1 MSSEIVN
8 LKATGLYTFFQSL
21 MEVPP
26 GALLQANNAVIDRDG
41 VVERR
46 RGLKQY
52 SSSNLTPAKQLLEY
66 KSTLLT
72 HIGDKLAYDNGSGS
86 FTNFQGSFDEPTSG
100 YRIKYLEAKSNLYF
114 TTSNGVKKLSA
125 KSSADF
131 LTDSSSNPL
140 IEDIGGPK
148 AIAGVLTLSG
158 DVGVNGNVSFL
169 QNGET
174 INYRILWI
182 YTDKNDNLIFGA
194 PSALMSITNSSGSSK
209 NVSLT
214 FPVPYDVR
222 EGYRYRIYRSEASPS
237 GIPSDELF
245 QVYEGTVTT
254 PVPTSITLI
263 EDLDQNLLT
272 SGVPL
277 YTNQNS
283 GEGILKSNEPPPAA
297 KDIALFKGHMFFA
310 NTRTRHALSIQLK
323 TNTGLSGKKI
333 TIGSNQYTFTVGASI
348 EETAK
353 NLVNSI
359 NLNSSEIL
367 TAYYLSTTGDQ
378 PGKIYLQRK
387 DLVDTIFS
395 VISDAPINS
404 FSPDLTVSN
413 SSITEKVGNRIYWS
427 KYQEHEAVP
436 LLNYSDVGS
445 KDQEIKRI
453 VALRESIFI
462 FKEDGVFRLAGDP
475 GANPFWDISVFDNT
489 SIIKAPDSVTT
500 LGNQCYFFSNQ
511 GVMRLNESSIE
522 PISTPIKNKIIPFIT
537 TNPNIGTLSF
547 SINYE
552 SDNSLLFFTCLN
564 KTDTKATVC
573 YRYNTKTQAW
583 TEWKMTKTCGI
594 VPRFSDK
601 LYLGSGISPEY
612 YIEVERKNFNRF
624 DYADYELIS
633 AVPSQSLTGNILKPA
648 NFSILK
654 IGDVLTQVQNV
665 TIYQFNSLLKK
676 LDLDPELPYNNFY
689 QELKMNYGDSLT
701 SKMALL
707 VSRLTAV
714 DNSAVYTFSGTSVF
728 SQIQTEFNTIIT
740 TLNTVSTKT
749 SLKNYKQSSGTVS
762 QEAIILGIDIL
773 NREVTLHVEPS
784 FMVGDLVVY
793 KGIPTEIEYAPQHA
807 GDPAAFKQF
816 SSGTF
821 MFERRSFYTAEAAY
835 NSDISDNFE
844 KISFVAKTSGIFG
857 GAKWG
862 SDSTWGGSGDQGE
875 LRTLIPLKKQRCRF
889 LGCKFT
895 HLVALETFQLYGL
908 SLSVR
913 IYTISDRD
921 YR

>member
-1 MSSEIVN
+1 MSSEVVN

-41 VVERR
+41 VIERR
-46 RGLKQY
+46 RGFKQY
-52 SSSNLTPAKQLLEY
+52 SSPNLTETKQLLEY
-66 KSTLLT
+66 KSTLLS
-72 HIGDKLAYDNGSGS
+72 HIGSKIAYDDGSGT
-86 FTNFQGSFDEPTSG
+86 FTNLQGEFQEPSTG
-100 YRIKYLEAKSNLYF
+100 YRIKSVEAKSNLYF
-114 TTSNGVKKLSA
+114 TTNNGVKKLSI
-125 KSSADF
+125 KSSSDF
-131 LTDSSSNPL
+131 SLDATTPL

-148 AIAGVLTLSG
+148 AIAGVLTLSSS
-158 DVGVNGNVSFL
+158 VGVNGNASFL
-169 QNGET
+169 QDGET

-182 YTDKNDNLIFGA
+182 YTDRNENLIFGA
-194 PSALMSITNSSGSSK
+194 PSALMTITNTSGSAK
-209 NVSLT
+209 NVQLV
-214 FPVPYDVR
+214 FQVPYDVV
-222 EGYRYRIYRSEASPS
+222 EGYKYRIYRSEASPS

-245 QVYEGTVTT
+245 QVYEGTITS

-272 SGVPL
+272 GGVPL

-310 NTRTRHALSIQLK
+310 NTRTRHASLFQLK
-323 TNTGLSGKKI
+323 TNTGLTGKKLS
-333 TIGSNQYTFTVGASI
+333 IGLNDYPFVVGSSI

-353 NLVNSI
+353 NLVNAI
-359 NLNSSEIL
+359 NLNTSEIV
-367 TAYYLSTTGDQ
+367 TAYYLSNVGEQ

-387 DLVDTIFS
+387 DLTDSSFS
-395 VISDAPINS
+395 IISDAAINS
-404 FSPDLTVSN
+404 FSPDLSIAI
-413 SSITEKVGNRIYWS
+413 SSLTEKVGNRIYWS

-445 KDQEIKRI
+445 KDQEIQRI
-453 VALRESIFI
+453 IALRESIFI
-462 FKEDGVFRLAGDP
+462 FKGDGVFRLAGEP
-475 GANPFWDISVFDNT
+475 GINPFWDISVFDNT
-489 SIIKAPDSVTT
+489 AIIKAPDSVTT

-522 PISTPIKNKIIPFIT
+522 SISTPIKNKIIPFIT
-537 TNPNIGTLSF
+537 TNPNISTLTF
-547 SINYE
+547 SVNYE
-552 SDNSLLFFTCLN
+552 SDNALLFFTCLN
-564 KTDTKATVC
+564 KNDTKATVC

-583 TEWKMTKTCGI
+583 TEWKMTKTCGL

-601 LYLGSGISPEY
+601 LYLGSGISPEF
-612 YIEVERKNFNRF
+612 YIEIERKNFNRF
-624 DYADYELIS
+624 DYCDYELIS
-633 AVPSQSLTGNILKPA
+633 AVPSDSLVGNILKPA
-648 NFSILK
+648 NFSVLK
-654 IGDVLTQVQNV
+654 IGDVLTQVQYV
-665 TIYQFNSLLKK
+665 TIYQFNALLKK
-676 LDLDPELPYNNFY
+676 LDLDPELSSDTFY
-689 QELKMNYGDSLT
+689 SELKMNSGDSLT
-701 SKMALL
+701 SKMSLL
-707 VSRLTAV
+707 VSKLNSV
-714 DNSAVYTFSGTSVF
+714 DSSATYTFSGTSVF
-728 SQIQTEFNTIIT
+728 SQIQIEFNNIIT
-740 TLNTVSTKT
+740 QLNTVSTNT
-749 SLKNYKQSSGTVS
+749 SLKNYKLSVGTVS
-762 QEAIILGIDIL
+762 QEAIILATDIL
-773 NREVTLHVEPS
+773 NRETTLHIEPA
-784 FMVGDLVVY
+784 FMVGDLIVF

-835 NSDISDNFE
+835 NSDISDNYE
-844 KISFVAKTSGIFG
+844 KISFVAKTAGIFG

-913 IYTISDRD
+913 SYTISDRD

>member
-1 MSSEIVN
+1 MSSEVVN

-41 VVERR
+41 VIERR
-46 RGLKQY
+46 RGFKQY
-52 SSSNLTPAKQLLEY
+52 SSTNLTPAKQLIEY
-66 KSTLLT
+66 KATLLS
-72 HIGDKLAYDNGSGS
+72 HVADKLAYDNGSGT
-86 FTNFQGSFDEPTSG
+86 FTNFQGSFEEPSPG
-100 YRIKYLEAKSNLYF
+100 YRIKSVEAKSNLYF

-125 KSSADF
+125 KTFSDF
-131 LTDSSSNPL
+131 ATDVTTPL

-148 AIAGVLTLSG
+148 AVAGTLALSSSP
-158 DVGVNGNVSFL
+158 GVNGNPSFL
-169 QNGET
+169 QDGET
-174 INYRILWI
+174 VNYRILWI

-194 PSALMSITNSSGSSK
+194 PSAPMRITNSSGSAK
-209 NVSLT
+209 NVELT
-214 FPVPYDVR
+214 FQVPYDVTA
-222 EGYRYRIYRSEASPS
+222 GYKYRLYRSETSPS

-245 QVYEGTVTT
+245 QVYESTITS
-254 PVPTSITLI
+254 PVPSSITVV

-272 SGVPL
+272 GGVPL

-323 TNTGLSGKKI
+323 TNNDLSGKKV
-333 TIGSNQYTFTVGASI
+333 TIGLNDYSFVVGSSI

-359 NLNSSEIL
+359 NANSSEIL
-367 TAYYLSTTGDQ
+367 TAYYLSNVGEQ

-387 DLVDTIFS
+387 DLADSSFS
-395 VISDAPINS
+395 IISDSNINS
-404 FSPDLTVSN
+404 FSPDL
-413 SSITEKVGNRIYWS
+413 SILTPSTTEKIGNRIYWS

-436 LLNYSDVGS
+436 LLNYADIGS
-445 KDQEIKRI
+445 KDEEIERI

-462 FKEDGVFRLAGDP
+462 FKDDGVFRLAGEP
-475 GANPFWDISVFDNT
+475 GINPFWDISVFDNT
-489 SIIKAPDSVTT
+489 SIIKSPDSVTT

-511 GVMRLNESSIE
+511 GVMRLNESGIE
-522 PISTPIKNKIIPFIT
+522 SISTPIKNKIIPFLT
-537 TNPNIGTLSF
+537 TNPNIKTLSF
-547 SINYE
+547 SVNYE
-552 SDNSLLFFTCLN
+552 SDNALLFFTCLN
-564 KTDTKATVC
+564 KNDTVATVC

-594 VPRFSDK
+594 VTRFTDK
-601 LYLGSGISPEY
+601 LYFGSGIFPEY

-633 AVPSQSLTGNILKPA
+633 AVPSQSLNGNFLVPS
-648 NFSILK
+648 NFNLLRV
-654 IGDVLTQVQNV
+654 GDVLIQTQNV
-665 TIYQFNSLLKK
+665 TIYQYNALLKK
-676 LDLDPELPYNNFY
+676 LDLDPNLSASNFY
-689 QELKMNYGDSLT
+689 EELRMFSGESLI
-701 SKMALL
+701 SKMTALVNKL
-707 VSRLTAV
+707 NVIDTSTT
-714 DNSAVYTFSGTSVF
+714 YTFSGTSSF
-728 SQIQTEFNTIIT
+728 PQIQIEFNAIIT
-740 TLNTVSTKT
+740 RLNTISSNTRF
-749 SLKNYKQSSGTVS
+749 KNYKMSSGTVT
-762 QEAIILGIDIL
+762 QEAIILATDIL
-773 NREVTLHVEPS
+773 NRKVTLHIEPA

-835 NSDISDNFE
+835 NSDISDNYE
-844 KISFVAKTSGIFG
+844 RISFVAKTAGIFG
-857 GAKWG
+857 GVRWG

-913 IYTISDRD
+913 TYTISDRD